1 MIQRLRES
9 NGFGCAQGQHPGDC
23 VTIEGLAPSSPADQT
38 GQAEGPV
45 RPKSEESK
53 TEDSEAEPAE
63 EQAEVQAENLQV
75 PKEEVD
81 WSGNE
86 PEEAEE
92 RQKRIQKK
100 LFRSTGRRATE
111 EAKAELQESDPLAEN
126 PPEEGLT

>member
-1 MIQRLRES
+1 MIQRLREQ
-9 NGFGCAQGQHPGDC
+9 NRVGCAIGQHPGDC

-38 GQAEGPV
+38 GQAEGLL
-45 RPKSEESK
+45 RPKSEESE

-92 RQKRIQKK
+92 KQR
-100 LFRSTGRRATE
+100 L
-111 EAKAELQESDPLAEN
+111 
-126 PPEEGLT
+126 

>member
-1 MIQRLRES
+1 MRLR
-9 NGFGCAQGQHPGDC
+9 QHPGDC

-45 RPKSEESK
+45 RPKSEAES
-53 TEDSEAEPAE
+53 SEAEPAQ
-63 EQAEVQAENLQV
+63 EQAEVQAEDFQV

-100 LFRSTGRRATE
+100 LKKQRKAVRRAAHYE
-111 EAKAELQESDPLAEN
+111 RKKRERGNGKKLKQSFKNLILQ
-126 PPEEGLT
+126 